1 MAMNLLRI
9 YGATLLVAL
18 TMGMSACKNED
29 APVTAPATNA
39 EANSGQKISL
49 NVDIEGL
56 PSSDLRAMEIQ
67 ENIVGNQHAGLKF
80 KWTIGSTEKF
90 FIAFKKESGSS
101 FTASGPMVVRE
112 STLTILSQE
121 GNRYKA
127 RIDVDAPSGFNP
139 DTETIFVAGALG
151 VKDIDATT
159 GRALVPGPRYFFDK
173 GKSYIPPMYFAPTR
187 LRSKTVGGSK
197 EYYADNLTFH
207 FYGAMVGATIDNTQ
221 GNMLYS
227 PHEITMKTGALTTEG
242 EINLF
247 DFETDANNQSVPK
260 WTTKQ
265 NATTAQRV
273 YFDQGDVAVGK
284 KRTYYFW
291 VVPSKFSGR
300 REMSLELRT
309 DAYDK
314 ELRATASD
322 VSTKWKVKQLASA
335 KVHRLLVEIPA
346 PKGDLIISE
355 VFIGGGD
362 YGAATAW
369 EFYNPTE
376 ANIDLKEYYIQRF
389 DYNKSGTSEST
400 WYPSSPTYE
409 SRLLPDPN
417 LLFHDILAE
426 SSIDKSSENNVKR
439 GVLPPHKSAVFYTAA
454 VENKRMMSTFR
465 GRKGL
470 VYLFNIAAETGI
482 LSNYS
487 ADKRMYAEAFF
498 APRFHSGGK
507 QYRSRHRIVR
517 KVAGK
522 SSAWGST
529 AIPVDA
535 FFWYNNGIR
544 AQYPTASFFRKPG
557 RDLPRTEMQ
566 INYNSD
572 WVMRHRY
579 EALDWGY
586 RFSYYYDRNRVN
598 TPALGIHWME
608 DNSTGSTVPTLSA
621 KNGYI
626 YERPIFAPDYSKDD
640 MSFTELKKEA
650 QLYKY
655 VPPMWWTKE
664 RAQKADLKPGENP

>member
-56 PSSDLRAMEIQ
+56 PTSDLRAMEIQ

-197 EYYADNLTFH
+197 EYYADNLTFR

-227 PHEITMKTGALTTEG
+227 PHEITMQTDALTTEG
-242 EINLF
+242 ALNLF
-247 DFETDANNQSVPK
+247 DLESDSNGQSVPK
-260 WTTKQ
+260 WTTEQ
-265 NATTAQRV
+265 NATTTQRV
-273 YFDQGDVAVGK
+273 YFDQGDVAVGQ

-291 VVPSKFSGR
+291 AVPSTFSGR

-314 ELRATASD
+314 ELGATASD
-322 VSTKWKVKQLASA
+322 VSTKWRVKQLASA
-335 KVHRLLVEIPA
+335 KVHRLQADIPA
-346 PKGDLIISE
+346 PKGDLIITE

-369 EFYNPTE
+369 EFYNPTDVDI
-376 ANIDLKEYYIQRF
+376 NLKDYYIQRF
-389 DYNKSGTSEST
+389 DYNTSSNS
-400 WYPSSPTYE
+400 YPSSPTYE
-409 SRLLPDPN
+409 SSLLPNPA
-417 LLFHDILAE
+417 LLKSGSNSL
-426 SSIDKSSENNVKR
+426 DKSGQLGIRR
-439 GVLPPHKSAVFYTAA
+439 GILPAHKSAVFYTAS
-454 VENKRMMSTFR
+454 VTNKNMMNTFQSR
-465 GRKGL
+465 TGL
-470 VYLFNIAAETGI
+470 VYLFNIVSETFRDVIEGRDRSQQK
-482 LSNYS
+482 LE
-487 ADKRMYAEAFF
+487 YAQAFF
-498 APRFHSGGK
+498 APRFRSGGK

-529 AIPVDA
+529 VIPIDA
-535 FFWYNNGIR
+535 FFWYSNGIR

-557 RDLPRTEMQ
+557 RDLPRAEMQ
-566 INYNSD
+566 INHNSD

-586 RFSYYYDRNRVN
+586 RFSYYFDRNRVN

-608 DNSTGSTVPTLSA
+608 DTSTGSTIPALSA

-626 YERPIFAPDYSKDD
+626 YERPIFAPDYSKND
-640 MSFTELKKEA
+640 MSFDELKQEA

-664 RAQKADLKPGENP
+664 RAQAADR

>member
-1 MAMNLLRI
+1 MNLLRI

-29 APVTAPATNA
+29 APVTAPAVNA

-56 PSSDLRAMEIQ
+56 PSSDLRAMEIR

-80 KWTIGSTEKF
+80 VWKTGDTEKF

-112 STLTILSQE
+112 STLRILSKV

-127 RIDVDAPSGFNP
+127 RIDVDAPAGFNP
-139 DTETIFVAGALG
+139 DNETIFVAGALG
-151 VKDIDATT
+151 VKGIDATT

-221 GNMLYS
+221 GNMTYS
-227 PHEITMKTGALTTEG
+227 PHEITMQTDALTTEG
-242 EINLF
+242 ALNLF
-247 DFETDANNQSVPK
+247 DLESDSNGQSVPK
-260 WTTKQ
+260 WTTEQ
-265 NATTAQRV
+265 NATTTQRV
-273 YFDQGDVAVGK
+273 YFDQGDVAVGQ

-291 VVPSKFSGR
+291 AVPSTFSGR

-314 ELRATASD
+314 ELGATASD
-322 VSTKWKVKQLASA
+322 VSTKWRVKQLASA
-335 KVHRLLVEIPA
+335 KVHRLQADIPA
-346 PKGDLIISE
+346 PKGDLIITE

-369 EFYNPTE
+369 EFYNPTDVDI
-376 ANIDLKEYYIQRF
+376 NLKDYYIQRF
-389 DYNKSGTSEST
+389 DYNTSSNS
-400 WYPSSPTYE
+400 YPSSPTYE
-409 SRLLPDPN
+409 SSLLPNPA
-417 LLFHDILAE
+417 LLKSGSNSL
-426 SSIDKSSENNVKR
+426 DKSGQLGIRR
-439 GVLPPHKSAVFYTAA
+439 GILPAHKSAVFYTAS
-454 VENKRMMSTFR
+454 VTNKNMMNTFQSR
-465 GRKGL
+465 TGL
-470 VYLFNIAAETGI
+470 VYLFNIVSETFRDVIEGRDRSQQK
-482 LSNYS
+482 LE
-487 ADKRMYAEAFF
+487 YAQAFF
-498 APRFHSGGK
+498 APRFRSGGK

-529 AIPVDA
+529 VIPIDA
-535 FFWYNNGIR
+535 FFWYSNGIR

-557 RDLPRTEMQ
+557 RDLPRAEMQ
-566 INYNSD
+566 SNHNSD

-586 RFSYYYDRNRVN
+586 RFSYYFDRNRVN

-608 DNSTGSTVPTLSA
+608 DTSTGSTIPALSA

-626 YERPIFAPDYSKDD
+626 YERPIFAPDYSKND
-640 MSFTELKKEA
+640 MSFDELKQEA

-664 RAQKADLKPGENP
+664 RAQAADR

>member
-1 MAMNLLRI
+1 MNLLRI
-9 YGATLLVAL
+9 YGATLLAAL

-29 APVTAPATNA
+29 APVTAPAVSA

-80 KWTIGSTEKF
+80 VWKTNDTEKLY
-90 FIAFKKESGSS
+90 IAFKREGS
-101 FTASGPMVVRE
+101 ASSAVTVRE
-112 STLTILSQE
+112 SSLTILKKE

-127 RIDVDAPSGFNP
+127 RIDVDAPAGINP
-139 DTETIFVAGALG
+139 DADNILIAGAIG
-151 VKDIDATT
+151 VSGIDATT
-159 GRALVPGPRYFFDK
+159 GLASVPGPRYFYDK
-173 GKSYIPPMYFAPTR
+173 GLPYTLPMYFAPTR
-187 LRSKTVGGSK
+187 LRTKVDNGVRG
-197 EYYADNLTFH
+197 YYADNLTFH

-221 GNMLYS
+221 GNMTYS
-227 PHEITMKTGALTTEG
+227 PHEITMQTAALTTEG
-242 EINLF
+242 ALNLF
-247 DFETDANNQSVPK
+247 DLESDSNGQSVPK
-260 WTTKQ
+260 WSTEQ

-273 YFDQGDVAVGK
+273 YFDQGDVPVGK

-291 VVPSKFSGR
+291 AVPSKFSGR

-335 KVHRLLVEIPA
+335 KVHRLSVEIPA

-355 VFIGGGD
+355 VFIGGGN

-369 EFYNPTE
+369 EFYNPTDVDI
-376 ANIDLKEYYIQRF
+376 NLKDYYIQRF
-389 DYNKSGTSEST
+389 DYNTSGTSAST

-409 SRLLPDPN
+409 SSLLPN
-417 LLFHDILAE
+417 AALLKNGSNSL
-426 SSIDKSSENNVKR
+426 DKSGQLGLKR
-439 GVLPPHKSAVFYTAA
+439 GILPAHKSAVFYTAS
-454 VENKRMMSTFR
+454 VENKNMMNTFKSR
-465 GRKGL
+465 PGL
-470 VYLFNIAAETGI
+470 VYLFNIVSETFRDPFDGRERSEQK
-482 LSNYS
+482 LE
-487 ADKRMYAEAFF
+487 YAQAFF

-522 SSAWGST
+522 SSAWGRT

-535 FFWYNNGIR
+535 FFWYSNGIR

-557 RDLPRTEMQ
+557 RDLPRAEMQ
-566 INYNSD
+566 INHNSD
-572 WVMRHRY
+572 WVIRQRY

-626 YERPIFAPDYSKDD
+626 YERPIFAPDYSKND
-640 MSFTELKKEA
+640 MSFDELKKEA

-664 RAQKADLKPGENP
+664 RAQKADMKPGENP

>member
-1 MAMNLLRI
+1 MNLLRI

-29 APVTAPATNA
+29 APVTAPAVNA

-56 PSSDLRAMEIQ
+56 PSSDLRAMEIR

-80 KWTIGSTEKF
+80 VWKTGDTEKF

-112 STLTILSQE
+112 STLRILSKV

-127 RIDVDAPSGFNP
+127 RIDVDAPAGFNP
-139 DTETIFVAGALG
+139 DNETIFVAGALG
-151 VKDIDATT
+151 VKGIDATT
-159 GRALVPGPRYFFDK
+159 GRALVPGSRYFFDK

-221 GNMLYS
+221 GNMTYS
-227 PHEITMKTGALTTEG
+227 PHEITMQTDALTTEG
-242 EINLF
+242 ALNLF
-247 DFETDANNQSVPK
+247 DLESDSNGQSVPK
-260 WTTKQ
+260 WTTEQ
-265 NATTAQRV
+265 NATTTQRV
-273 YFDQGDVAVGK
+273 YFDQGDVAVGQ

-291 VVPSKFSGR
+291 AVPSTFSGR

-314 ELRATASD
+314 ELGATASD
-322 VSTKWKVKQLASA
+322 VSTKWRVKQLASA
-335 KVHRLLVEIPA
+335 KVHRLQADIPA
-346 PKGDLIISE
+346 PKGDLIITE

-369 EFYNPTE
+369 EFYNPTDVDI
-376 ANIDLKEYYIQRF
+376 NLKDYYIQRF
-389 DYNKSGTSEST
+389 DYNTSSNS
-400 WYPSSPTYE
+400 YPSSPTYE
-409 SRLLPDPN
+409 SSLLPNPA
-417 LLFHDILAE
+417 LLKSGSNSL
-426 SSIDKSSENNVKR
+426 DKSGQLGIRR
-439 GVLPPHKSAVFYTAA
+439 GILPAHKSAVFYTAS
-454 VENKRMMSTFR
+454 VTNKNMMNTFQSR
-465 GRKGL
+465 TGL
-470 VYLFNIAAETGI
+470 VYLFNIVSETFRDVIEGRDRSQQK
-482 LSNYS
+482 LE
-487 ADKRMYAEAFF
+487 YAQAFF
-498 APRFHSGGK
+498 APRFRSGGK

-529 AIPVDA
+529 VIPIDA
-535 FFWYNNGIR
+535 FFWYSNGIR

-557 RDLPRTEMQ
+557 RDLPRAEMQ
-566 INYNSD
+566 INHNSD

-586 RFSYYYDRNRVN
+586 RFSYYFDRNRVN

-608 DNSTGSTVPTLSA
+608 DTSTGSTIPALSA

-626 YERPIFAPDYSKDD
+626 YERPIFAPDYSKND
-640 MSFTELKKEA
+640 MSFDELKQEA

-664 RAQKADLKPGENP
+664 RAQAADR

>member
-56 PSSDLRAMEIQ
+56 PTSDLRAMEIQ

-159 GRALVPGPRYFFDK
+159 GRALVPGPRYFFDE

-187 LRSKTVGGSK
+187 LRSKMVGGSK

-207 FYGAMVGATIDNTQ
+207 FYGAMVGATIDNTE

-247 DFETDANNQSVPK
+247 DLETDANNQSVPK

-265 NATTAQRV
+265 TVDSLKRV
-273 YFDQGDVAVGK
+273 YFEQGDVAVGK

-291 VVPSKFSGR
+291 AVPSKFSGR
-300 REMSLELRT
+300 REMTMEFRT
-309 DAYDK
+309 DAYDNLLK
-314 ELRATASD
+314 ETEAEIT
-322 VSTKWKVKQLASA
+322 TKWQVKQLASA
-335 KVHRLLVEIPA
+335 KVHRLSVEIPA
-346 PKGDLIISE
+346 PKGELIITE
-355 VFIGGGD
+355 VFIGGGSS
-362 YGAATAW
+362 ATAW
-369 EFYNPTE
+369 EFYNPTD
-376 ANIDLKEYYIQRF
+376 APVDLREYSLQRY
-389 DYNKSGTSEST
+389 DLRSNGT
-400 WYPSSPTYE
+400 YPSSPDHITPLIKE
-409 SRLLPDPN
+409 SGFNEVHIDNASKLGVQPYILP
-417 LLFHDILAE
+417 A
-426 SSIDKSSENNVKR
+426 
-439 GVLPPHKSAVFYTAA
+439 HKSVVYVASGVMLFIPKRKLQARDGVAYIFGFASEVAAAFMLPNNPKRTWPLAFYSKKSTRYLL
-454 VENKRMMSTFR
+454 VKNKNGNT
-465 GRKGL
+465 
-470 VYLFNIAAETGI
+470 V
-482 LSNYS
+482 
-487 ADKRMYAEAFF
+487 
-498 APRFHSGGK
+498 
-507 QYRSRHRIVR
+507 
-517 KVAGK
+517 
-522 SSAWGST
+522 
-529 AIPVDA
+529 PVDA
-535 FFWYNNGIR
+535 FFWYEDDSP
-544 AQYPTASFFRKPG
+544 AHYPTATLMRKPG
-557 RDLPRTEMQ
+557 RDLPRTRMQ
-566 INYNSD
+566 LKSNSD
-572 WVMRHRY
+572 WVMRERK
-579 EALDWGY
+579 EGLDWGY
-586 RFSYYYDRNRVN
+586 RFGYYYDRDRLAGF
-598 TPALGIHWME
+598 THGAHWLDDE
-608 DNSTGSTVPTLSA
+608 SVGPNVSTDNNL
-621 KNGYI
+621 NGFLK
-626 YERPIFAPDYSKDD
+626 ERPIFAPDFRTGDLTFD
-640 MSFTELKKEA
+640 QLKA
-650 QLYKY
+650 QAKTSQYT
-655 VPPMWWTKE
+655 PPMWWTKE
-664 RAQKADLKPGENP
+664 RAQAADR

>member
-1 MAMNLLRI
+1 MNLLRI
-9 YGATLLVAL
+9 CGATMLIAMVV
-18 TMGMSACKNED
+18 GMSACKSEE
-29 APVTAPATNA
+29 APVPTPTPTTSEETAG
-39 EANSGQKISL
+39 EKKISFTA
-49 NVDIEGL
+49 NIEGL
-56 PSSDLRAMEIQ
+56 PDDDLRLMVQ
-67 ENIVGNQHAGLKF
+67 DTMVGNKHAGLKF
-80 KWTIGSTEKF
+80 TWKPGETEVLW
-90 FIAFKKESGSS
+90 IAFKKEGDPQGKLEVRKSS
-101 FTASGPMVVRE
+101 
-112 STLTILSQE
+112 LTILEKE
-121 GNRYKA
+121 GKHYKA
-127 RIDVDAPSGFNP
+127 RVDVNAPASLDA
-139 DTETIFVAGALG
+139 EKHQLIIAGAIG
-151 VKDIDATT
+151 VSGINAA
-159 GRALVPGPRYFFDK
+159 GAASVPGPRYFYDN
-173 GKSYIPPMYFAPTR
+173 GQSYSLPMYFAATK
-187 LRSKTVGGSK
+187 LRVKVAPGSRDR
-197 EYYADNLTFH
+197 EYYADDLTFH

-260 WTTKQ
+260 WTTTQ

-273 YFDQGDVAVGK
+273 YFEQGDVAVGK

-291 VVPSKFSGR
+291 AVPSKFTGR

-314 ELRATASD
+314 ELGATASD
-322 VSTKWKVKQLASA
+322 ISTKWNVKQLASA
-335 KVHRLLVEIPA
+335 KVHRLSAEIPA

-389 DYNKSGTSEST
+389 DYNKSGTSAST

-535 FFWYNNGIR
+535 FFWYSNGIR

-557 RDLPRTEMQ
+557 RDLPRAEMQ
-566 INYNSD
+566 INHNSD

-608 DNSTGSTVPTLSA
+608 DNSTGSTIPLLSA

-626 YERPIFAPDYSKDD
+626 YERPIFAPDYSKDKMGFD
-640 MSFTELKKEA
+640 ELKA
-650 QLYKY
+650 QAKLYKY
-655 VPPMWWTKE
+655 IPPMWWTKE
-664 RAQKADLKPGENP
+664 RALAADR

>member
-1 MAMNLLRI
+1 MGMNLLRI

-29 APVTAPATNA
+29 APVTAPAVSA

-80 KWTIGSTEKF
+80 VWKTNDTEKLY
-90 FIAFKKESGSS
+90 IAFKREGS
-101 FTASGPMVVRE
+101 ASSAVTVRE
-112 STLTILSQE
+112 SSLTILKKE

-127 RIDVDAPSGFNP
+127 RIDVDAPAGINP
-139 DTETIFVAGALG
+139 DADNILIAGAIG
-151 VKDIDATT
+151 VSGIDATT
-159 GRALVPGPRYFFDK
+159 GLASVPGPRYFYDK
-173 GKSYIPPMYFAPTR
+173 GLPYTLPMYFAPTR
-187 LRSKTVGGSK
+187 LRTKVDNGVRG
-197 EYYADNLTFH
+197 YYADNLTFH

-221 GNMLYS
+221 GNMTYS
-227 PHEITMKTGALTTEG
+227 PHEITMQTAALTTEG
-242 EINLF
+242 ALNLF
-247 DFETDANNQSVPK
+247 DLESDSNGQSVPK
-260 WTTKQ
+260 WSTEQ

-273 YFDQGDVAVGK
+273 YFDQGDVPVGK

-291 VVPSKFSGR
+291 AVPSKFSGR

-335 KVHRLLVEIPA
+335 KVHRLSVEIPA

-355 VFIGGGD
+355 VFIGGGN

-369 EFYNPTE
+369 EFYNPTDVDI
-376 ANIDLKEYYIQRF
+376 NLKDYYIQRF
-389 DYNKSGTSEST
+389 DYNTSGTSAST

-409 SRLLPDPN
+409 SSLLPN
-417 LLFHDILAE
+417 AALLKNGSNSL
-426 SSIDKSSENNVKR
+426 DKSGQLGLKR
-439 GVLPPHKSAVFYTAA
+439 GILPAHKSAVFYTAS
-454 VENKRMMSTFR
+454 VENKNMMNTFKSR
-465 GRKGL
+465 PGL
-470 VYLFNIAAETGI
+470 VYLFNIVSETFRDPFDGRERSEQK
-482 LSNYS
+482 LE
-487 ADKRMYAEAFF
+487 YAQAFF

-522 SSAWGST
+522 SSAWGRT

-535 FFWYNNGIR
+535 FFWYSNGIR

-557 RDLPRTEMQ
+557 RDLPRAEMQ
-566 INYNSD
+566 INHNSD
-572 WVMRHRY
+572 WVMRQRY

-626 YERPIFAPDYSKDD
+626 YERPIFAPDYSKND
-640 MSFTELKKEA
+640 MSFDELKKEA

-664 RAQKADLKPGENP
+664 RAQKADMKPGENP

>member
-1 MAMNLLRI
+1 MNLLRI

-29 APVTAPATNA
+29 APVTAPAVNA

-56 PSSDLRAMEIQ
+56 PSSDLRAMEIR

-80 KWTIGSTEKF
+80 VWKTGDTEKF

-112 STLTILSQE
+112 STLRILSKV

-127 RIDVDAPSGFNP
+127 RIDVDAPAGFNP
-139 DTETIFVAGALG
+139 DNETIFVAGALG
-151 VKDIDATT
+151 VKGIDATT

-221 GNMLYS
+221 GNMTYS
-227 PHEITMKTGALTTEG
+227 PHEITMQTDALTTEG
-242 EINLF
+242 ALNLF
-247 DFETDANNQSVPK
+247 DLESDSNGQSVPK
-260 WTTKQ
+260 WTTEQ
-265 NATTAQRV
+265 NATTTQRV
-273 YFDQGDVAVGK
+273 YFDQGDVAVGQ

-291 VVPSKFSGR
+291 AVPSTFSGR

-314 ELRATASD
+314 ELGATASD
-322 VSTKWKVKQLASA
+322 VSTKWRVKQLASA
-335 KVHRLLVEIPA
+335 KVHRLQADIPA
-346 PKGDLIISE
+346 PKGDLIITE

-369 EFYNPTE
+369 EFYNPTDVDI
-376 ANIDLKEYYIQRF
+376 NLKDYYIQRF
-389 DYNKSGTSEST
+389 DYNTSSNS
-400 WYPSSPTYE
+400 YPSSPTYE
-409 SRLLPDPN
+409 SSLLPNPA
-417 LLFHDILAE
+417 LLKSGSNSL
-426 SSIDKSSENNVKR
+426 DKSGQLGIRR
-439 GVLPPHKSAVFYTAA
+439 GILPAHKSAVFYTAS
-454 VENKRMMSTFR
+454 VTNKNMMNTFQSR
-465 GRKGL
+465 TGL
-470 VYLFNIAAETGI
+470 VYLFNIVSETFRDVIEGRDRSQQK
-482 LSNYS
+482 LE
-487 ADKRMYAEAFF
+487 YAQAFF
-498 APRFHSGGK
+498 APRFRSGGK

-517 KVAGK
+517 KGADTRWGR
-522 SSAWGST
+522 SS
-529 AIPVDA
+529 IPVDA
-535 FFWYNNGIR
+535 FFWYSNGIR

-557 RDLPRTEMQ
+557 RDLPRAEMQ
-566 INYNSD
+566 INHNSD
-572 WVMRHRY
+572 WVMRQRY

-626 YERPIFAPDYSKDD
+626 YERPIFAPDYSKND
-640 MSFTELKKEA
+640 MSFDELKQEA

-664 RAQKADLKPGENP
+664 RAQAADR

>member
-1 MAMNLLRI
+1 MNLLRI
-9 YGATLLVAL
+9 YGATLLAAL

-29 APVTAPATNA
+29 APVTAPAVSA

-80 KWTIGSTEKF
+80 VWKTNDTEKLY
-90 FIAFKKESGSS
+90 IAFKREGS
-101 FTASGPMVVRE
+101 ASSAVTVRE
-112 STLTILSQE
+112 SSLTILKKE

-127 RIDVDAPSGFNP
+127 RIDVDAPAGINP
-139 DTETIFVAGALG
+139 DADNILIAGAIG
-151 VKDIDATT
+151 VSGIDATT
-159 GRALVPGPRYFFDK
+159 GLASVPGPRYFYDT
-173 GKSYIPPMYFAPTR
+173 GLPYTLPMYFAPTR
-187 LRSKTVGGSK
+187 LRTKVDNGVRG
-197 EYYADNLTFH
+197 YYADNLTFH

-221 GNMLYS
+221 GNMTYS
-227 PHEITMKTGALTTEG
+227 PHEITMQTAALTTEG
-242 EINLF
+242 ALNLF
-247 DFETDANNQSVPK
+247 DLESDSNGQSVPK
-260 WTTKQ
+260 WSTEQ

-273 YFDQGDVAVGK
+273 YFDQGDVPVGK

-291 VVPSKFSGR
+291 AVPSKFSGR
-300 REMSLELRT
+300 REMSLEFRT

-335 KVHRLLVEIPA
+335 KVHRLSVEIPA

-355 VFIGGGD
+355 VFIGGGN

-369 EFYNPTE
+369 EFYNPTDVDI
-376 ANIDLKEYYIQRF
+376 NLKDYYIQRF
-389 DYNKSGTSEST
+389 DYNTSGTSAST

-409 SRLLPDPN
+409 SSLLPN
-417 LLFHDILAE
+417 AALLKNGSNSL
-426 SSIDKSSENNVKR
+426 DKSGQLGLKR
-439 GVLPPHKSAVFYTAA
+439 GILPAHKSAVFYTAS
-454 VENKRMMSTFR
+454 VENKNMMNTFKSR
-465 GRKGL
+465 PGL
-470 VYLFNIAAETGI
+470 VYLFNIVSETFRDPFDGRERSEQK
-482 LSNYS
+482 LE
-487 ADKRMYAEAFF
+487 YAQAFF

-522 SSAWGST
+522 SSAWGRT

-535 FFWYNNGIR
+535 FFWYSNGIR

-557 RDLPRTEMQ
+557 RDLPRAEMQ
-566 INYNSD
+566 INHNSD
-572 WVMRHRY
+572 WVMRQRY

-626 YERPIFAPDYSKDD
+626 YERPIFAPDYSKND
-640 MSFTELKKEA
+640 MSFDELKKEA

-664 RAQKADLKPGENP
+664 RAQKADMKPGENP

>member
-1 MAMNLLRI
+1 MNLLRI

-29 APVTAPATNA
+29 APVTAPAVNA

-56 PSSDLRAMEIQ
+56 PSSDLRAMEIR

-80 KWTIGSTEKF
+80 VWKTGDTEKF

-112 STLTILSQE
+112 STLRILSKV

-127 RIDVDAPSGFNP
+127 RIDVDAPAGFNP
-139 DTETIFVAGALG
+139 DNETIFVAGALG
-151 VKDIDATT
+151 VKGIDATT

-221 GNMLYS
+221 GNMTYS
-227 PHEITMKTGALTTEG
+227 PHEITMQTDALTTEG
-242 EINLF
+242 ALNLF
-247 DFETDANNQSVPK
+247 DLESDSNGQSVPK
-260 WTTKQ
+260 WTTEQ
-265 NATTAQRV
+265 NATTTQRV
-273 YFDQGDVAVGK
+273 YFDQGDVAVGQ

-291 VVPSKFSGR
+291 AVPSTFSGR

-314 ELRATASD
+314 ELGATASD
-322 VSTKWKVKQLASA
+322 VSTKWRVKQLASA
-335 KVHRLLVEIPA
+335 KVHRLQADIPA
-346 PKGDLIISE
+346 PKGDLIITE

-369 EFYNPTE
+369 EFYNPTDVDI
-376 ANIDLKEYYIQRF
+376 NLKDYYIQRF
-389 DYNKSGTSEST
+389 DYNTSSNS
-400 WYPSSPTYE
+400 YPSSPTYE
-409 SRLLPDPN
+409 SSLLPNPA
-417 LLFHDILAE
+417 LLKSGSNSL
-426 SSIDKSSENNVKR
+426 DKSGQLGIRR
-439 GVLPPHKSAVFYTAA
+439 GILPAHKSAVFYTAS
-454 VENKRMMSTFR
+454 VTNKNMMNTFQSR
-465 GRKGL
+465 TGL
-470 VYLFNIAAETGI
+470 VYLFNIVSETFRDVIEGRDRSQQK
-482 LSNYS
+482 LE
-487 ADKRMYAEAFF
+487 YAQAFF
-498 APRFHSGGK
+498 APRFRSGGK

-529 AIPVDA
+529 VIPIDA
-535 FFWYNNGIR
+535 FFWYSNGIR

-557 RDLPRTEMQ
+557 RDLPRAEMQ
-566 INYNSD
+566 INHNSD

-586 RFSYYYDRNRVN
+586 RFSYYFDRNRVN

-608 DNSTGSTVPTLSA
+608 DTSTGSTIPALSA

-626 YERPIFAPDYSKDD
+626 YERPIFAPDYSKND
-640 MSFTELKKEA
+640 MSFDELKQEA

-664 RAQKADLKPGENP
+664 RAQAADR

>member
-1 MAMNLLRI
+1 MNLLRI

-29 APVTAPATNA
+29 APVTAPAVSA

-56 PSSDLRAMEIQ
+56 STSDLRAMEIQ

-80 KWTIGSTEKF
+80 VWKTNDTEKLY
-90 FIAFKKESGSS
+90 IAFKREGS
-101 FTASGPMVVRE
+101 ASSAVTVRE
-112 STLTILSQE
+112 SSLTILKKE

-127 RIDVDAPSGFNP
+127 RIDVDAPAGINP
-139 DTETIFVAGALG
+139 DADNILIAGAIG
-151 VKDIDATT
+151 VSGIDATT
-159 GRALVPGPRYFFDK
+159 GLASVPGPRYFYDT
-173 GKSYIPPMYFAPTR
+173 GLPYTLPMYFAPTR
-187 LRSKTVGGSK
+187 LRTKVDNGVRG
-197 EYYADNLTFH
+197 YYADNLTFH

-221 GNMLYS
+221 GNMTYS
-227 PHEITMKTGALTTEG
+227 PHEITMQTAALTTEG
-242 EINLF
+242 ALNLF
-247 DFETDANNQSVPK
+247 DLESDSNGQSVPK
-260 WTTKQ
+260 WSTEQ

-273 YFDQGDVAVGK
+273 YFDQGDVPVGK

-291 VVPSKFSGR
+291 AVPSKFSGR

-335 KVHRLLVEIPA
+335 KVHRLSVEIPA

-355 VFIGGGD
+355 VFIGGGN

-369 EFYNPTE
+369 EFYNPTDVDI
-376 ANIDLKEYYIQRF
+376 NLKDYYIQRF
-389 DYNKSGTSEST
+389 DYNTSGTSAST

-409 SRLLPDPN
+409 SSLLPN
-417 LLFHDILAE
+417 AALLKNGSNSL
-426 SSIDKSSENNVKR
+426 DKSGQLGLKR
-439 GVLPPHKSAVFYTAA
+439 GILPAHKSAVFYTAS
-454 VENKRMMSTFR
+454 VENKNMMNTFKSR
-465 GRKGL
+465 PGL
-470 VYLFNIAAETGI
+470 VYLFNIVSETFRDPFDGRERSEQK
-482 LSNYS
+482 LE
-487 ADKRMYAEAFF
+487 YAQAFF

-522 SSAWGST
+522 SSAWGRT

-535 FFWYNNGIR
+535 FFWYSNGIR

-557 RDLPRTEMQ
+557 RDLPRAEMQ
-566 INYNSD
+566 INHNSD
-572 WVMRHRY
+572 WVMRQRY

-626 YERPIFAPDYSKDD
+626 YERPIFAPDYSKND
-640 MSFTELKKEA
+640 MSFDELKKEA

-664 RAQKADLKPGENP
+664 RAQKADMKPGENP

>member
-1 MAMNLLRI
+1 MNLLRI

-29 APVTAPATNA
+29 APVTAPAVNA

-56 PSSDLRAMEIQ
+56 STSDLRAMEIQ

-80 KWTIGSTEKF
+80 VWKTGDTEKF

-112 STLTILSQE
+112 STLTILSKE

-151 VKDIDATT
+151 VKGIDATT
-159 GRALVPGPRYFFDK
+159 GRALVPGPRYFFEK

-221 GNMLYS
+221 GNMTYS
-227 PHEITMKTGALTTEG
+227 PHEITMQTDALTTEG
-242 EINLF
+242 ALNLF
-247 DFETDANNQSVPK
+247 DLESDSNGQSVPK
-260 WTTKQ
+260 WTTEQ
-265 NATTAQRV
+265 NATTTQRV
-273 YFDQGDVAVGK
+273 YFDQGDVAVGQ

-291 VVPSKFSGR
+291 AVPSTFSGR

-314 ELRATASD
+314 ELGATASD
-322 VSTKWKVKQLASA
+322 VSTKWRVKQLASA
-335 KVHRLLVEIPA
+335 KVHRLQADIPA
-346 PKGDLIISE
+346 PKGDLIITE

-369 EFYNPTE
+369 EFYNPTDVDI
-376 ANIDLKEYYIQRF
+376 NLKDYYIQRF
-389 DYNKSGTSEST
+389 DYNTSSNS
-400 WYPSSPTYE
+400 YPSSPTYE
-409 SRLLPDPN
+409 SSLLPNPA
-417 LLFHDILAE
+417 LLKSGSNSL
-426 SSIDKSSENNVKR
+426 DKSGQLGIRR
-439 GVLPPHKSAVFYTAA
+439 GILPAHKSAVFYTAS
-454 VENKRMMSTFR
+454 VTNKNMMNTFQSR
-465 GRKGL
+465 TGL
-470 VYLFNIAAETGI
+470 VYLFNIVSETFRDVIEGRDRSQQK
-482 LSNYS
+482 LE
-487 ADKRMYAEAFF
+487 YAQAFF
-498 APRFHSGGK
+498 APRFRSGGK

-529 AIPVDA
+529 VIPIDA
-535 FFWYNNGIR
+535 FFWYSNGIR

-557 RDLPRTEMQ
+557 RDLPRAEMQ
-566 INYNSD
+566 INHNSD

-586 RFSYYYDRNRVN
+586 RFSYYFDRNRVN

-608 DNSTGSTVPTLSA
+608 DTSTGSTIPALSA

-626 YERPIFAPDYSKDD
+626 YERPIFAPDYSKND
-640 MSFTELKKEA
+640 MSFDELKQEA

-664 RAQKADLKPGENP
+664 RAQAADR

>member
-1 MAMNLLRI
+1 MNLLRI

-29 APVTAPATNA
+29 APVTAPAVNA

-56 PSSDLRAMEIQ
+56 PSSDLRAMEIR

-80 KWTIGSTEKF
+80 VWKTGDTEKF

-112 STLTILSQE
+112 STLRILSKV

-127 RIDVDAPSGFNP
+127 RIDVDAPAGFNP
-139 DTETIFVAGALG
+139 DNETIFVAGALG
-151 VKDIDATT
+151 VKGIDATT

-221 GNMLYS
+221 GNMTYS
-227 PHEITMKTGALTTEG
+227 PHEITMQTDALTTEG
-242 EINLF
+242 ALNLF
-247 DFETDANNQSVPK
+247 DLESDSNGQSVPK
-260 WTTKQ
+260 WTTEQ
-265 NATTAQRV
+265 NATTTQRV
-273 YFDQGDVAVGK
+273 YFDQGDVAVGQ

-291 VVPSKFSGR
+291 AVPSTFSGR

-314 ELRATASD
+314 ELGATASD
-322 VSTKWKVKQLASA
+322 VSTKWRVKQLASA
-335 KVHRLLVEIPA
+335 KVHRLQADIPA
-346 PKGDLIISE
+346 PKGDLIITE

-369 EFYNPTE
+369 EFYNPTDVDI
-376 ANIDLKEYYIQRF
+376 NLKDYYIQRF
-389 DYNKSGTSEST
+389 DYNTRDNS
-400 WYPSSPTYE
+400 YPSSPTYE
-409 SRLLPDPN
+409 SPLLPNPALLKSGPN
-417 LLFHDILAE
+417 SL
-426 SSIDKSSENNVKR
+426 DKSGQLGLRR
-439 GVLPPHKSAVFYTAA
+439 GILPAHKSAVFYTAS
-454 VENKRMMSTFR
+454 VENKGMMNTFKSR
-465 GRKGL
+465 TGL
-470 VYLFNIAAETGI
+470 VYLFNIVSETFRDVIEGRDRSQQK
-482 LSNYS
+482 LE
-487 ADKRMYAEAFF
+487 YAQAFF
-498 APRFHSGGK
+498 APRFRSGGK

-522 SSAWGST
+522 SSAWGRT
-529 AIPVDA
+529 IIPIDA
-535 FFWYNNGIR
+535 FFWYSNGIR

-557 RDLPRTEMQ
+557 RDLPRAEMQ
-566 INYNSD
+566 INHNSD

-586 RFSYYYDRNRVN
+586 RFSYYFDRNRVN

-608 DNSTGSTVPTLSA
+608 DNSTGSTVPGLSA

-626 YERPIFAPDYSKDD
+626 YERPIFAPDYSKND
-640 MSFTELKKEA
+640 MSFDELKQEA

-664 RAQKADLKPGENP
+664 RAQAADR

>member
-1 MAMNLLRI
+1 MNLLRI

-29 APVTAPATNA
+29 APVTAPAVNA

-56 PSSDLRAMEIQ
+56 STSDLRAMEIR

-80 KWTIGSTEKF
+80 VWKTGDTEKF

-112 STLTILSQE
+112 STLRILSKV

-127 RIDVDAPSGFNP
+127 RIDVDAPAGFNP
-139 DTETIFVAGALG
+139 DNETIFVAGALG
-151 VKDIDATT
+151 VKGIDATT

-221 GNMLYS
+221 GNMTYS
-227 PHEITMKTGALTTEG
+227 PHEITMQTDALTTEG
-242 EINLF
+242 ALNLF
-247 DFETDANNQSVPK
+247 DLESDSNGQSVPK
-260 WTTKQ
+260 WTTEQ
-265 NATTAQRV
+265 NATTTQRV
-273 YFDQGDVAVGK
+273 YFDQGDVAVGQ

-291 VVPSKFSGR
+291 AVPSTFSGR

-314 ELRATASD
+314 ELGATASD
-322 VSTKWKVKQLASA
+322 VSTKWRVKQLASA
-335 KVHRLLVEIPA
+335 KVHRLQADIPA
-346 PKGDLIISE
+346 PKGDLIITE

-369 EFYNPTE
+369 EFYNPTDVDI
-376 ANIDLKEYYIQRF
+376 NLKDYYIQRF
-389 DYNKSGTSEST
+389 DYNTSSNS
-400 WYPSSPTYE
+400 YPSSPTYE
-409 SRLLPDPN
+409 SSLLPNPA
-417 LLFHDILAE
+417 LLKSGSNSL
-426 SSIDKSSENNVKR
+426 DKSGQLGIRR
-439 GVLPPHKSAVFYTAA
+439 GILPAHKSAVFYTAS
-454 VENKRMMSTFR
+454 VTNKNMMNTFQSR
-465 GRKGL
+465 TGL
-470 VYLFNIAAETGI
+470 VYLFNIVSETFRDVIEGRDRSQQK
-482 LSNYS
+482 LE
-487 ADKRMYAEAFF
+487 YAQAFF
-498 APRFHSGGK
+498 APRFRSGGK

-529 AIPVDA
+529 VIPIDA
-535 FFWYNNGIR
+535 FFWYSNGIR

-557 RDLPRTEMQ
+557 RDLPRAEMQ
-566 INYNSD
+566 INHNSD

-586 RFSYYYDRNRVN
+586 RFSYYFDRNRVN

-608 DNSTGSTVPTLSA
+608 DTSTGSTIPALSA

-626 YERPIFAPDYSKDD
+626 YERPIFAPDYSKND
-640 MSFTELKKEA
+640 MSFDELKQEA

-664 RAQKADLKPGENP
+664 RAQAADR

>member
-1 MAMNLLRI
+1 MNLLRI

-29 APVTAPATNA
+29 APVTAPAVNA

-80 KWTIGSTEKF
+80 VWKANDTEKF

-112 STLTILSQE
+112 STLTILSKV

-127 RIDVDAPSGFNP
+127 RIDVDAPAGFDP
-139 DTETIFVAGALG
+139 ATETIFVAGALG
-151 VKDIDATT
+151 VKGIDATT
-159 GRALVPGPRYFFDK
+159 GRALVPSPRYFFDN

-187 LRSKTVGGSK
+187 LRTKVDNGVRG
-197 EYYADNLTFH
+197 YYADNLTFH

-242 EINLF
+242 GINLF

-260 WTTKQ
+260 WTTEQ
-265 NATTAQRV
+265 NATTTQRV
-273 YFDQGDVAVGK
+273 YFDQGDVAVGQ

-291 VVPSKFSGR
+291 AVPSTFSGR

-314 ELRATASD
+314 ELGATASD
-322 VSTKWKVKQLASA
+322 VSTKWRVKQLASA
-335 KVHRLLVEIPA
+335 KVHRLQADIPA
-346 PKGDLIISE
+346 PKGDLIITE

-369 EFYNPTE
+369 EFYNPTDVDI
-376 ANIDLKEYYIQRF
+376 NLKDYYIQRF
-389 DYNKSGTSEST
+389 DYNTSSNS
-400 WYPSSPTYE
+400 YPSSPTYE
-409 SRLLPDPN
+409 SSLLPNPA
-417 LLFHDILAE
+417 LLKSGSNSL
-426 SSIDKSSENNVKR
+426 DKSGQLGIRR
-439 GVLPPHKSAVFYTAA
+439 GILPAHKSAVFYTAS
-454 VENKRMMSTFR
+454 VTNKNMMNTFQSR
-465 GRKGL
+465 TGL
-470 VYLFNIAAETGI
+470 VYLFNIVSETFRDVIEGRDRSQQK
-482 LSNYS
+482 LE
-487 ADKRMYAEAFF
+487 YAQAFF
-498 APRFHSGGK
+498 APRFRSGGK

-529 AIPVDA
+529 VIPIDA
-535 FFWYNNGIR
+535 FFWYSNGIR

-557 RDLPRTEMQ
+557 RDLPRAEMQ
-566 INYNSD
+566 INHNSD

-586 RFSYYYDRNRVN
+586 RFSYYFDRNRVN

-608 DNSTGSTVPTLSA
+608 DTSTGSTIPALSA

-626 YERPIFAPDYSKDD
+626 YERPIFAPDYSKND
-640 MSFTELKKEA
+640 MSFDELKQEA

-664 RAQKADLKPGENP
+664 RAQAADR

>member
-1 MAMNLLRI
+1 MNLLRI

-29 APVTAPATNA
+29 APVTAPAVNA

-56 PSSDLRAMEIQ
+56 HSSDLRAMEIR

-80 KWTIGSTEKF
+80 VWKTGDTEKF

-112 STLTILSQE
+112 STLRILSKV

-127 RIDVDAPSGFNP
+127 RIDVDAPAGFNP
-139 DTETIFVAGALG
+139 DNETIFVAGALG
-151 VKDIDATT
+151 VKGIDATT

-221 GNMLYS
+221 GNMTYS
-227 PHEITMKTGALTTEG
+227 PHEITMQTDALTTEG
-242 EINLF
+242 ALNLF
-247 DFETDANNQSVPK
+247 DLESDSNGQSVPK
-260 WTTKQ
+260 WTTEQ
-265 NATTAQRV
+265 NATTTQRV
-273 YFDQGDVAVGK
+273 YFDQGDVAVGQ

-291 VVPSKFSGR
+291 AVPSTFSGR

-314 ELRATASD
+314 ELGATASD
-322 VSTKWKVKQLASA
+322 VSTKWRVKQLASA
-335 KVHRLLVEIPA
+335 KVHRLQADIPA
-346 PKGDLIISE
+346 PKGDLIITE

-369 EFYNPTE
+369 EFYNPTDVDI
-376 ANIDLKEYYIQRF
+376 NLKDYYIQRF
-389 DYNKSGTSEST
+389 DYNTSSNS
-400 WYPSSPTYE
+400 YPSSPTYE
-409 SRLLPDPN
+409 SSLLPNPA
-417 LLFHDILAE
+417 LLKSGSNSL
-426 SSIDKSSENNVKR
+426 DKSGQLGIRR
-439 GVLPPHKSAVFYTAA
+439 GILPAHKSAVFYTAS
-454 VENKRMMSTFR
+454 VTNKNMMNTFQSR
-465 GRKGL
+465 TGL
-470 VYLFNIAAETGI
+470 VYLFNIVSETFRDVIEGRDRSQQK
-482 LSNYS
+482 LE
-487 ADKRMYAEAFF
+487 YAQAFF
-498 APRFHSGGK
+498 APRFRSGGK

-529 AIPVDA
+529 VIPIDA
-535 FFWYNNGIR
+535 FFWYSNGIR

-557 RDLPRTEMQ
+557 RDLPRAEMQ
-566 INYNSD
+566 INHNSD

-586 RFSYYYDRNRVN
+586 RFSYYFDRNRVN

-608 DNSTGSTVPTLSA
+608 DTSTGSTIPALSA

-626 YERPIFAPDYSKDD
+626 YERPIFAPDYSKND
-640 MSFTELKKEA
+640 MSFDELKQEA

-664 RAQKADLKPGENP
+664 RAQAADR